1 MGWYRRL
8 ASFLREKTVAEGLD
22 LELRHQQQLLT
33 ALNDFGA
40 AVKGDARATYEQR
53 LQVRTRCAGSGNHGG
68 RCSTQAARRICP
80 IPQKLISEHYTVV
93 RTTNEAASERE
104 CQVIADAVVQQITYA
119 TSHQRRVAAA
129 HLMSCQMAPCVW
141 TRRPF
146 VRTALSYKT
155 GR

>member
-1 MGWYRRL
+1 MCSCTRRRL

-53 LQVRTRCAGSGNHGG
+53 LQVPMPCAGNMQRWGD
-68 RCSTQAARRICP
+68 CSLRVWILGHFT
-80 IPQKLISEHYTVV
+80 QKLISEHYTVV

-104 CQVIADAVVQQITYA
+104 CQAIADSVVQQITYA
-119 TSHQRRVAAA
+119 TASSATNANEA
-129 HLMSCQMAPCVW
+129 G
-141 TRRPF
+141 F
-146 VRTALSYKT
+146 
-155 GR
+155 G